1 VRTYVCTFGY
11 DSQRVIQTVVS
22 NGLDDEDRIVL
33 LRPADGDG
41 NQRAAD
47 AVNEVEQFLDE
58 IAPHATIE
66 PVGLPPTDFTTAVRE
81 SVAVLDAAEGETI
94 AVLGGGAREIFLPVS
109 IATLV
114 CRDDLAEVVQFGDT
128 DRDLRQLSLPNLG
141 ADVPE
146 RAQSTLSLV
155 AELGGPTTLPELTE
169 TSDRAK
175 STLGRHLDELEE
187 RDVVATSTDGQ
198 TRVVE
203 LTLSGELWLHGR

>member
-1 VRTYVCTFGY
+1 MRTYVCTFGY
-11 DSQRVIQTVVS
+11 DSQRVTRTVVS
-22 NGLDDEDRIVL
+22 KGLDYEDQIVL
-33 LRPADGDG
+33 VRPADGDG

-47 AVNEVEQFLDE
+47 ALTEVEQFVDE
-58 IAPHATIE
+58 VARGASVET
-66 PVGLPPTDFTTAVRE
+66 VGLPPTDFATAVRE
-81 SVAVLDAAEGETI
+81 SLAVLDAAEGETI
-94 AVLGGGAREIFLPVS
+94 AVLGGGAREIFFPFS

-146 RAQSTLSLV
+146 RARSTLSLV
-155 AELGGPTTLPELTE
+155 AEFDGPTTLPELVE
-169 TSDRAK
+169 ASDNSK
-175 STLGRHLDELEE
+175 STLARHLDDLE
-187 RDVVATSTDGQ
+187 RVDVVATSTDGQ